1 MTNLDNHLFT
11 KEHEWLIVNGDIAT
25 VGITDFAQGELGD
38 IIFIELPS
46 AGDCFVS
53 EEVFGTIEAV
63 KTVAD
68 LFMPIKGDIIEVNDE
83 IEDNPDYVNSS
94 PYEKGWIVK
103 IKISN
108 TSDLANLLN
117 HEDYKKLING

>member
-1 MTNLDNHLFT
+1 MINLDNHLFT
-11 KEHEWLIVNGDIAT
+11 KEHEWLIVDGDIAT
-25 VGITDFAQGELGD
+25 VGITDFAQSELGD

-46 AGDCFVS
+46 VGDCFVS
-53 EEVFGTIEAV
+53 EEVFATIEAV

-83 IEDNPDYVNSS
+83 IEDNPDYINSS

-108 TSDLANLLN
+108 TSDLGNLLN

>member
-11 KEHEWLIVNGDIAT
+11 KEHGWLIVDGDIAT
-25 VGITDFAQGELGD
+25 IGITDFAHGELGD

-46 AGDCFVS
+46 VGDCFVS

-68 LFMPIKGDIIEVNDE
+68 LFMPIKGDIIEINDE

-94 PYEKGWIVK
+94 PYEKGWIAK

-108 TSDLANLLN
+108 TSDLGNLLN

>member
-11 KEHEWLIVNGDIAT
+11 KEHEWLMIDGDIAT
-25 VGITDFAQGELGD
+25 IGITDFAQSELGD
-38 IIFIELPS
+38 IVFIELPS
-46 AGDCFVS
+46 SGDSFMS

-68 LFMPIKGDIIEVNDE
+68 LFMPVAGVIIEINSE
-83 IEDNPDYVNSS
+83 MEDNPNYVNSS
-94 PYEKGWIVK
+94 PYEEGWIVK
-103 IKISN
+103 IKLNN
-108 TSDLANLLN
+108 TSDLKNLLN

>member
-11 KEHEWLIVNGDIAT
+11 KEHEWLMIDGDIAT
-25 VGITDFAQGELGD
+25 IGITDFAQSELGD

-46 AGDCFVS
+46 SGDTFMS

-68 LFMPIKGDIIEVNDE
+68 LFMPVAGVIIEINSE
-83 IEDNPDYVNSS
+83 MEDNPDYVNSS
-94 PYEKGWIVK
+94 PYEEGWIVK
-103 IKISN
+103 IRLNN
-108 TSDLANLLN
+108 TSDLKNLLN

>member
-11 KEHEWLIVNGDIAT
+11 KEHEWLIVDGDIAT
-25 VGITDFAQGELGD
+25 IGITDFAQGELGD

-46 AGDCFVS
+46 VGDSFVS

-68 LFMPIKGDIIEVNDE
+68 LFMPIKGDIIEINDE

-94 PYEKGWIVK
+94 PYEKGWIAK

-108 TSDLANLLN
+108 TSDLGNLLN

>member
-1 MTNLDNHLFT
+1 MTNLDSHLFT
-11 KEHEWLIVNGDIAT
+11 KEHEWLIVDGDIAT

-46 AGDCFVS
+46 VGDCFIS

-108 TSDLANLLN
+108 TNDLGSLLN